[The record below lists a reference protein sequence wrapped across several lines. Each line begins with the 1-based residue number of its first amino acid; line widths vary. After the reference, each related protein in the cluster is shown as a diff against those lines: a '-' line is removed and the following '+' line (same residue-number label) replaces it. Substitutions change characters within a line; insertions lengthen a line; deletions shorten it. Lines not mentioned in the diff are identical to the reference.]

1 VVADQ
6 KVSIAIPA
14 SLVSDVP
21 HLREKTAK
29 IGTIGRAAGIFGVEE
44 IIVYPDANFD
54 RQQCEISLIVMVLSY
69 LETPQYLRKRL
80 FKIKPELRY
89 VGVLPPLR
97 SQHHPLASHLK
108 DLKDGE
114 IRDGV
119 VTSTRKN
126 GVFVDVGVKQHA
138 FIHHARLPIG
148 RRVTVKLKKGEGRLE
163 GMVMKRKEIPVHW
176 GYRVKPSKLMLG
188 KLLRDPNFDLVI
200 GTSRLGNPIQNIYS
214 ELEKR
219 WRGSR
224 RVLVVFGGPTHGLYN
239 IAKREKMNLESIA
252 DFIINVFPNQ
262 KVETVR
268 TEEAV
273 LATLGV
279 LNLLTKS

>member
-1 VVADQ
+1 MVANR

-21 HLREKTAK
+21 HLREKTVK
-29 IGTIGRAAGIFGVEE
+29 IGIIGRAAGIFGVEE
-44 IIVYPDANFD
+44 IIVYPDEHFA
-54 RQQCEISLIVMVLSY
+54 RQKREINLIVMILSY

-80 FKIKPELRY
+80 FKIRPELRY

-97 SQHHPLASHLK
+97 SQHHPLVSRLE

-119 VTSTRKN
+119 VISTQKD

-138 FIHHARLPIG
+138 FICNLHLTIG
-148 RRVTVKLKKGEGRLE
+148 RRVTVKLKKGEDRLE
-163 GMVMKRKEIPVHW
+163 GRVMKRNEVPVYW
-176 GYRVKPSKLMLG
+176 GYRVKPSKLMFG
-188 KLLRDPNFDLVI
+188 KLLGDLNFDLVI
-200 GTSRLGNPIQNIYS
+200 GTSRFGRPIQKVCS
-214 ELEKR
+214 ELEDR

-224 RVLVVFGGPTHGLYN
+224 RILVAFGAPSQGLFN
-239 IAKREKMNLESIA
+239 VVKREKLDLESIT
-252 DFIINVFPNQ
+252 DFIINVFPDQ
-262 KVETVR
+262 EVETVR

-273 LATLGV
+273 LVTLGF